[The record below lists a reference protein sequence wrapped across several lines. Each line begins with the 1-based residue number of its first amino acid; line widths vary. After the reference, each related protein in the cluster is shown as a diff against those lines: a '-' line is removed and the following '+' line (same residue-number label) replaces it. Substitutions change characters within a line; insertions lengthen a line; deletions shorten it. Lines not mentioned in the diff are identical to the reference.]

1 MCHNPIRNT
10 RLLPNFT
17 YIHNRNLTKK
27 KNQPKL
33 IHTLIVAPIV
43 HMRHLTPHT
52 RYTIYDT
59 FSHTHAT
66 PHTYPHS
73 IKLTTLFLPLFFRC
87 YYVNENIF
95 HPPLTIHKP
104 IEYTHTHKM
113 HIINFKIRNSYNATN
128 ALKKKRK
135 KKKNHHNKSPSARIT
150 LFR

>member
-1 MCHNPIRNT
+1 MAITDNT
-10 RLLPNFT
+10 QCATIPYVTLDSCLISPT
-17 YIHNRNLTKK
+17 YITETWQKK

-59 FSHTHAT
+59 FSHTHTLRHTHT
-66 PHTYPHS
+66 PTRSNSPHYS
-73 IKLTTLFLPLFFRC
+73 APTPFFPMLLC
-87 YYVNENIF
+87 N
-95 HPPLTIHKP
+95 KP

-135 KKKNHHNKSPSARIT
+135 KKKTIT
-150 LFR
+150 TNPHLRG